1 MTSNTDEFVS
11 LGIDPAASRASFVA
25 LCGEDYAIFDYPKLG
40 KSGAVACAAGYEAA
54 SEVVESIVSRW
65 IGAEFAAHIESPIV
79 GRGGVRA
86 TMVQCW
92 TAGAILAALHQH
104 KIEVGLANV
113 SSWKKSVVGHGRA
126 TKEEVASFVEFRWPA
141 LHAEAAGS
149 QDVFDATCI
158 AHFGRIASKRMG

>member
-1 MTSNTDEFVS
+1 MISNTAEFIS

-25 LCGEDYAIFDYPKLG
+25 LYGDDYAIFDYSKFG
-40 KSGAVACAAGYEAA
+40 KSGAMACAAGYSAA
-54 SEVVESIVSRW
+54 NEVVELVTSRW
-65 IGAEFAAHIESPIV
+65 PGVEIFAHIESPIV
-79 GRGGVRA
+79 GRGGVRT

-104 KIEVGLANV
+104 EIVVGLANV

-126 TKEEVASFVEFRWPA
+126 TKEEVARFVELRWPA
-141 LHAEAAGS
+141 IFQKAEGS

-158 AHFGRIASKRMG
+158 AHFGRIAAK